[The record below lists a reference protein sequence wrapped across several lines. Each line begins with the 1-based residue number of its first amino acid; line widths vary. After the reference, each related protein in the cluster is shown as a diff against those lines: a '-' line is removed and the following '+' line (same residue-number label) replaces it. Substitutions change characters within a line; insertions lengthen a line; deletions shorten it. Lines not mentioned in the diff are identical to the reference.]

1 MNKLNRVLL
10 GAGAFLVM
18 SGGLLALTGWA
29 TGADTEA
36 MREVSVFGSSDR
48 RTDTPIECATDLGM
62 GPGFQEGIDL
72 EPFSK
77 LDVDIDLGDIYIQ
90 TGESYDVVLDWS
102 GDHYQL
108 TYELEGDTLKV
119 RSSGGVNSNLAK
131 HQATVYVY
139 LPQDAALTELK
150 AHAAL
155 GNLEV
160 SDVTVQKAELSGDL
174 GDINGYGLT
183 AGELTVQCSLGGIFL
198 ADGSADTAE
207 ITNNMGD
214 IEVVECDTASALT
227 VRADLG
233 SVDLQGDFRG
243 EVDVT
248 SNMGGITL
256 NLAEPESAYSY
267 DLEVD
272 MGELYI
278 NGASSRRSA
287 SGSGSPH
294 TLTAEAD
301 MGDIN
306 LWFDEVD

>member
-1 MNKLNRVLL
+1 M
-10 GAGAFLVM
+10 
-18 SGGLLALTGWA
+18 
-29 TGADTEA
+29 
-36 MREVSVFGSSDR
+36 
-48 RTDTPIECATDLGM
+48 
-62 GPGFQEGIDL
+62 
-72 EPFSK
+72 
-77 LDVDIDLGDIYIQ
+77 
-90 TGESYDVVLDWS
+90 
-102 GDHYQL
+102 
-108 TYELEGDTLKV
+108 
-119 RSSGGVNSNLAK
+119 
-131 HQATVYVY
+131 
-139 LPQDAALTELK
+139 
-150 AHAAL
+150 
-155 GNLEV
+155 
-160 SDVTVQKAELSGDL
+160 
-174 GDINGYGLT
+174 
-183 AGELTVQCSLGGIFL
+183 
-198 ADGSADTAE
+198 
-207 ITNNMGD
+207 
-214 IEVVECDTASALT
+214 VECDTASALT

-278 NGASSRRSA
+278 NGASSHKSA